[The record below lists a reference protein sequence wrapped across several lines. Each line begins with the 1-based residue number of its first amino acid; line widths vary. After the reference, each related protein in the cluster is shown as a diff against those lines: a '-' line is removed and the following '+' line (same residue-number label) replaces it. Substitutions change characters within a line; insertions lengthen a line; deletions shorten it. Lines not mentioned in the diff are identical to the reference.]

1 MRLGRLK
8 PRWSI
13 ALLVAGGVGIFALA
27 NAHLIHVARSS
38 WPGCVPHQKPGTA
51 PGASS
56 LSAAQS
62 SC

>member
-1 MRLGRLK
+1 MRRRHLRR
-8 PRWSI
+8 RWGI
-13 ALLVAGGVGIFALA
+13 ALLVAGGVGIFVLA

-38 WPGCVPHQKPGTA
+38 WPGCVPHQKPGTT